1 MRHTSLI
8 VLLLLV
14 LAGCATV
21 PGSNYPKQESTALAQ
36 PETTRVGR
44 QVDVQAR
51 AHPGLGGFRLGPHG
65 VDGFLLGAAL
75 AGPGGRTPDLRFFG
89 LPDGDPGKNG

>member
-36 PETTRVGR
+36 PETTRLGR

-51 AHPGLGGFRLGPHG
+51 AHLGLAGFRLVAQG
-65 VDGFLLGAAL
+65 VDGFLLRAELAGAAE
-75 AGPGGRTPDLRFFG
+75 RTLDLQ
-89 LPDGDPGKNG
+89 